1 MGLAMKK
8 NLFIAVLFGF
18 SVSEA
23 GALSCPEMDPY
34 DSVENAYNNSD
45 LVFLGRIE
53 ESDTFVDHAP
63 EIIVEAKWKGPEVRS
78 IKTHP
83 SLWGPYDTRVFF
95 AAHSDDPLG
104 WSNRYPDCFPR
115 RSPISVEQVLT
126 EVLGDPNPPSEYAIV
141 STNAA
146 FLAMLVAAAAG
157 VGVFAWNS
165 RLS

>member
-1 MGLAMKK
+1 MKK

-23 GALSCPEMDPY
+23 GALSCPEMEPY

-63 EIIVEAKWKGPEVRS
+63 E
-78 IKTHP
+78 TM
-83 SLWGPYDTRVFF
+83 
-95 AAHSDDPLG
+95 
-104 WSNRYPDCFPR
+104 
-115 RSPISVEQVLT
+115 
-126 EVLGDPNPPSEYAIV
+126 VLGDPNPPSEYAIV